1 MCGPIFLWRRQLE
14 CALWAVVVVMVGESA
29 ERTLE
34 LSLASDEEPV
44 EALHAER
51 AEFPSPEPAYT
62 PRDPFRCF
70 RRRRQ
75 SAGFAAAESRPDTA
89 TGQTGRFSS
98 PYRGLCSANRAA
110 LLSQESRTT
119 TWCPKPAP

>member
-1 MCGPIFLWRRQLE
+1 
-14 CALWAVVVVMVGESA
+14 MVGESA

-75 SAGFAAAESRPDTA
+75 SAGFAGAESRPDTA
-89 TGQTGRFSS
+89 TGNDADRPVFEPLPCTLQREPGSFVVAAEPNRDRTGNLVIAARVLVTRPRACSS
-98 PYRGLCSANRAA
+98 RIAV
-110 LLSQESRTT
+110 
-119 TWCPKPAP
+119 